1 MGALSSII
9 TAAEGLTAALAAR
22 PACVLTLGQA
32 APVSGMPVSTGGR
45 RSFFE

>member
-22 PACVLTLGQA
+22 PAW